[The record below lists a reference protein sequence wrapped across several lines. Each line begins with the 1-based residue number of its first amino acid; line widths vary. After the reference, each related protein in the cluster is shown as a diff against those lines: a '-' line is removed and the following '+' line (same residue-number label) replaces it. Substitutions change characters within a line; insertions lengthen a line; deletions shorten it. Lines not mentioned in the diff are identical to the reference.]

1 MKIKNITGIILSA
14 LTLAACASQENR
26 QENELRVITTPGTA
40 ALTEVTDV
48 SPEAETAKIA
58 ETDSPETVITSA
70 APTTAATEAASVTTA
85 ETSRTA
91 PSETTVT
98 EAVTSAVTTASAAP
112 LPSPPAAYDIQAE
125 VYDKL
130 YLSQLIPKGA
140 RLEGK
145 DAPVDTSEVG
155 NYRVAVSYTLD
166 GILRKEDIYFSVA
179 DTTPPVLL
187 NAPGSVEIKIGSEFS
202 LTDHVGAGDMYDD
215 DITLTY
221 TGSVDTGTPGS
232 YPITVTASDSSGN
245 TTHFSMTV
253 NVVDELKPYVPPTGF
268 IPFED
273 IIRDYSSM
281 GSIGIDVSKWQ
292 GDVNFERVK
301 AAGCE
306 FVFIRLGIDV
316 GEITIDPYFE
326 ANIRNAKAA
335 GLKVGVYFYSDA
347 NTPERISKET
357 AWIADTL
364 SPYSLD
370 LPVAYDWENFSNYQ
384 QYHMSIRHANDLYL
398 LFDEQMR
405 SYGHDTMLYSSK
417 NFLENFWDTQRVPSE
432 KIWLAHYTSKTTYNG
447 GYRMW
452 QMCSD
457 GNIDGIDGYVDVD
470 IIMGT

>member
-26 QENELRVITTPGTA
+26 QENELRVITTPGATA
-40 ALTEVTDV
+40 FTEVTDV
-48 SPEAETAKIA
+48 NPGGVTAETTTA
-58 ETDSPETVITSA
+58 ETTVTSA
-70 APTTAATEAASVTTA
+70 QMSADDTAAVTFTTA

-98 EAVTSAVTTASAAP
+98 EAVTSAVTTVSAAP
-112 LPSPPAAYDIQAE
+112 LPSPPSAYDTQAE

-140 RLEGK
+140 QLEGK

-155 NYRVAVSYTLD
+155 NYRVAVSYVLD
-166 GILRKEDIYFSVA
+166 VILRKEDIYFSVT

-187 NAPGSVEIKIGSEFS
+187 NAPGSVEIKTGSEFS
-202 LTDHVGAGDMYDD
+202 LTDHMGAGDMYDD
-215 DITLTY
+215 DIILTY
-221 TGSVDTGTPGS
+221 TGSVDTAVPGP

-292 GDVNFERVK
+292 GDIDFDRVK

-326 ANIRNAKAA
+326 ANIKNAKAA

-347 NTPERISKET
+347 NTTERIAAET

-432 KIWLAHYTSKTTYNG
+432 RIWLAHYTSKTTYGG

>member
-1 MKIKNITGIILSA
+1 MSA

-40 ALTEVTDV
+40 AYTEVTDV
-48 SPEAETAKIA
+48 TPGSKTTTAA
-58 ETDSPETVITSA
+58 ASETVITSA
-70 APTTAATEAASVTTA
+70 TADTAAPTVTTA

-98 EAVTSAVTTASAAP
+98 EAVTSAVTTVSAAP
-112 LPSPPAAYDIQAE
+112 LPSPAAYDTQTE
-125 VYDKL
+125 VYSKL

-145 DAPVDTSEVG
+145 DSPVDTYEVG
-155 NYRVAVSYTLD
+155 NYRVAVSYVLD
-166 GILRKEDIYFSVA
+166 GILRKEDIYFSIR

-187 NAPGSVEIKIGSEFS
+187 NAPGSVEIKTGSEFS
-202 LTDHVGAGDMYDD
+202 LTDHMGAGDMYDD
-215 DITLTY
+215 DIILSY
-221 TGSVDTGTPGS
+221 SGSVDTGTPGS
-232 YPITVTASDSSGN
+232 YPITVTASDTSGN

-292 GDVNFERVK
+292 GDIDFERVK

-326 ANIRNAKAA
+326 ANIKNAKAA

-405 SYGHDTMLYSSK
+405 SCGYDTLLYSSK

-432 KIWLAHYTSKTTYNG
+432 RIWLAHYTSKTTYGG

>member
-1 MKIKNITGIILSA
+1 MKIKNITSIILSA

-48 SPEAETAKIA
+48 TSETETAKTA
-58 ETDSPETVITSA
+58 ETDSPETIITSPALTAADTA
-70 APTTAATEAASVTTA
+70 APTVTIAEA
-85 ETSRTA
+85 SRTA

-98 EAVTSAVTTASAAP
+98 EAVTSAVTTVSAAP
-112 LPSPPAAYDIQAE
+112 VTAPAAYDIQTE

-130 YLSQLIPKGA
+130 YLSQLIPQEA

-145 DAPVDTSEVG
+145 DSPVDTSEVG
-155 NYRVAVSYTLD
+155 NYRVEVSYVLD
-166 GILRKEDIYFSVA
+166 GILRKDDIYFTVA

-187 NAPGSVEIKIGSEFS
+187 NAPGSVEIKTGSEFS

-215 DITLTY
+215 DIILTY
-221 TGSVDTGTPGS
+221 TGSVDTAVPGS
-232 YPITVTASDSSGN
+232 YPITVTAADTSGN

-292 GDVNFERVK
+292 GNVDFDRVK

-316 GEITIDPYFE
+316 GEITLDPYFE
-326 ANIRNAKAA
+326 ANIRNSKAA

-347 NTPERISKET
+347 NTPERIAAET

-370 LPVAYDWENFSNYQ
+370 LPVAYDWEIFSNYQ

-405 SYGHDTMLYSSK
+405 SYGHDTLLYSSK

-432 KIWLAHYTSKTTYNG
+432 KIWLAHYTSKTTYGG